1 MLFFK
6 PILSSLATGMAL
18 VGVILELVM
27 DREAWHTAVHGV
39 TKTEQLH

>member
-18 VGVILELVM
+18 VGVRFNQGKRLVTSYG
-27 DREAWHTAVHGV
+27 RQVNT
-39 TKTEQLH
+39 